1 MRRLTTVLA
10 LITPV
15 ITSVVIVVTVIVF
28 VTGAVVTAF
37 PLVTTLGLPAG
48 LLAAPLGT
56 APIVPSVVPAAVS
69 PVAVV
74 VGEHRALLLI
84 GQAGQA
90 RPRVLDHPRVVI
102 GAAGAGL
109 AAFIGE
115 ADAEPIDANAN
126 RPRSTIRGTLIFMS
140 KDNL

>member
-1 MRRLTTVLA
+1 M
-10 LITPV
+10 
-15 ITSVVIVVTVIVF
+15 
-28 VTGAVVTAF
+28 
-37 PLVTTLGLPAG
+37 
-48 LLAAPLGT
+48 
-56 APIVPSVVPAAVS
+56 
-69 PVAVV
+69 
-74 VGEHRALLLI
+74 
-84 GQAGQA
+84 
-90 RPRVLDHPRVVI
+90 I